1 MENFVIEDNLMF
13 DAGVGCCEQRP
24 DRNEGAHIKAWYHGE
39 RNRAKDY
46 VIRRKAFCSAG
57 DMLVQICSGLKNEDG
72 SSSMPTMTDNVFIG
86 RTGGQF
92 GTISES
98 TGKRE
103 VYGPE
108 TQTYVA
114 RFGAGNRCLFLP
126 AK

>member
-1 MENFVIEDNLMF
+1 
-13 DAGVGCCEQRP
+13 
-24 DRNEGAHIKAWYHGE
+24 
-39 RNRAKDY
+39 
-46 VIRRKAFCSAG
+46 
-57 DMLVQICSGLKNEDG
+57 MLVQICSGLKNEDG

-86 RTGGQF
+86 RAGGQF

-114 RFGAGNRCLFLP
+114 KFGAGNRCLFLP